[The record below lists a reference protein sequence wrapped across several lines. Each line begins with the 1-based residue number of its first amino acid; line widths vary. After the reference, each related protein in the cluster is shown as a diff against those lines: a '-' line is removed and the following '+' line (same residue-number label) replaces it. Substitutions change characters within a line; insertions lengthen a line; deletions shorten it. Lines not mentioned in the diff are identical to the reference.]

1 MNRTFKVAKSLTR
14 GVVVT
19 SEKASSYQGKAVKT
33 VIAAAVASL
42 VAGTAMAADNEVKDL
57 TLNGTTLTITGS
69 TAADMKVADEAKTII
84 DPKVTE
90 GTTDRTTWKNGTD
103 IFGYKGMLTL
113 NQGELVVEGH
123 TKTIQ
128 GAVKVKDTGTISLA
142 ATKTKDGVLKL
153 GDPAV
158 NEEYKLGADGDLV
171 VNFKAEASS
180 EKTVQLLG
188 RQETFTFGA
197 VQKKT
202 GDIITEPA
210 HAVVLN
216 VAKDVKAEIGF
227 DSSAGLQN
235 TTLKLDNIA
244 LNNAGQ
250 LTFKAQTIQINS
262 DIAAQEGTTIYEGAS
277 NISNAEV
284 AGKNVLVSN
293 ADNTDYKQDTK
304 FIGSVAVAEKGV
316 LSAETLD
323 VKGTGSLTSSGTGLV
338 KATTINLE
346 SGSTVTLGGT
356 TEATTLNVLNGKTTA
371 QGGSDLTGKATLT
384 NLVIDNSSLATG
396 VTAAATSFT
405 ASNATLKVADAI
417 TVKGNTA
424 DAGSTLTLTRGK
436 TSAGTVTVGA
446 FGTLTVTQQSQFAA
460 NTLDVTGAAAANTTA
475 TATFT
480 NTNITADAITV
491 GKNGSLTLDNSDSDV
506 GTVNVAGT
514 MRVTS
519 TGNDSYLGADSIAV
533 ANNGSLT
540 LAGEVEFSTLTIA
553 GKTASTA
560 TDAGSVVLGDGYYVT
575 TSDQL
580 FKAVE
585 NKTGIEAIGALKD
598 NLTTAAQSSQ
608 TYRLND
614 AAFNYTKAQ
623 YDKLAASHSSS
634 HFEFVNGLLVG
645 AKDSSGNDT
654 VANFADA
661 VGIGYVGKS
670 AVAIYT
676 DTAAATASVGTS
688 NLTAGSIALKT
699 NTNPDTKFAS
709 LTINADGNTP
719 GTLTLRGDADGKVF
733 YLPAVTTKDA
743 NGKDVTDVMPVTL
756 NVATAFGE
764 EEMNDTGVVDGKITA
779 NKAVTVNGDF
789 TFAEDLTL
797 AGTATDT
804 TDDLS
809 IYGRMSGKNIIVA
822 NNANAKA
829 HIKGGV
835 LVLEGTAPDAQQ
847 KEVGQQVT
855 TGNVVID
862 KVHVSDGEEKGG
874 LLVIGSA
881 NEAAAQAYQSAHH
894 LDNTLWVSQA
904 VNFKDGVTFGSNAAT
919 GTWNGVLAGGE
930 NTVAIDLAALGQS
943 GYEASETAAVIT
955 FGSNVSPAAPQKLVL
970 ANLAQVNKSSLVY
983 DKVNDLYYVNTGVG
997 LANQGRVDFGTRFY
1011 TTDLL
1016 TAQSNGKVYL
1026 QVNEAKVEEVAELG
1040 LNSFGSFESSLYNV
1054 EFGKNIIA
1062 DKLIFGLDDLEKSY
1076 LKSIYKQA
1084 LAAGVI
1090 KADTTEA
1097 QFAQLAYADP
1107 ADIIADGKMDAYS
1120 DFINA
1125 AQDAFDAQLVSAEH
1139 AATNMAALGGAF
1151 TTALD
1156 INDQVTAAVSRRTS
1170 AQRTEGFTPWV
1181 DVFGTTNE
1189 AKRLYGNGAGYEA
1202 DIYGAVL
1209 GFDYTAACGG
1219 TLGVAF
1225 NVGQADGNSVGS
1237 GAKVDNDADFYGVSL
1252 YGAQTFGDFN
1262 VKADLGYTQVSND
1275 LSTNN
1280 VLGSYKESLDA
1291 NVFTFGLGTEYLAK
1305 FGALNVTPHAGIR
1318 LSRIDMDDSK
1328 YGADYDTMTVYQ
1340 LPLGVAFSG
1349 NFDVNGW
1356 KLAPMVDLSV
1366 VPAFGDKDA
1375 VATYTGGIQSVT
1387 RVVDTNPIQATLGV
1401 SAQNGA
1407 WTFGLNYGL
1416 TAGGDDRM
1424 NNAFN
1429 ANLRYSF

>member
-42 VAGTAMAADNEVKDL
+42 VAGTAMAVENTVENL
-57 TLNGTTLTITGS
+57 TLNGTTLTITGGD
-69 TAADMKVADEAKTII
+69 AAGMKVADEAKTII

-90 GTTDRTTWKNGTD
+90 GTTNRTTWKNGTD

-128 GAVKVKDTGTISLA
+128 GALNVKDTGTISLA

-153 GDPAV
+153 GDPTV
-158 NEEYKLGADGDLV
+158 TNEYKLGADGDLV

-188 RQETFTFGA
+188 RQATFTFGA
-197 VQKKT
+197 VEEKT

-210 HAVVLN
+210 HAVALN

-227 DSSAGLQN
+227 DNGANLSG

-277 NISNAEV
+277 TISNAEV

-293 ADNTDYKQDTK
+293 EDKTDYKQDTK
-304 FIGSVAVAEKGV
+304 FIGSVTVADKGV

-346 SGSTVTLGGT
+346 SGSTVALGGT

-371 QGGSDLTGKATLT
+371 QGANDLTGKATLT

-396 VTAAATSFT
+396 VKAAATSFT
-405 ASNATLKVADAI
+405 ASGATLKVADAI

-424 DAGSTLTLTRGK
+424 DASSTLTLTDAK

-446 FGTLTVTQQSQFAA
+446 FGTLAVNQSQFAVT
-460 NTLDVTGAAAANTTA
+460 TLDVTGAAAANTTA
-475 TATFT
+475 AATFT
-480 NTNITADAITV
+480 STNITADAITV
-491 GKNGSLTLDNSDSDV
+491 GKNGSLTLSNSDSDV

-514 MRVTS
+514 MTVTS
-519 TGNDSYLGADSIAV
+519 TSTVSDSYLGADSIAV

-553 GKTASTA
+553 GKSAPTAN
-560 TDAGSVVLGDGYYVT
+560 DAGKVELGNGYYVT

-598 NLTTAAQSSQ
+598 NLTTAKDTNQ

-623 YDKLAASHSSS
+623 YDKLLDSHTTS

-645 AKDSSGNDT
+645 AKDASGNDT
-654 VANFADA
+654 VAKFADA
-661 VGIGYVGKS
+661 VSIGYVGKS

-688 NLTAGSIALKT
+688 DLTAGSIALKT
-699 NTNPDTKFAS
+699 NTNPDTKFES
-709 LTINADGNTP
+709 LTINADGTTP

-743 NGKDVTDVMPVTL
+743 NGKDVTEVMPVTL
-756 NVATAFGE
+756 NVATTFGE
-764 EEMNDTGVVDGKITA
+764 DEMNDTGVVDGKITA

-797 AGTATDT
+797 AGTT

-809 IYGRMSGKNIIVA
+809 IIGRMSGKNIIVA
-822 NNANAKA
+822 DNANAKA
-829 HIKGGV
+829 HIQGGV

-862 KVHVSDGEEKGG
+862 KVRVSNGEDKGG

-904 VNFKDGVTFGSNAAT
+904 VNFKDTVTFGSQAT
-919 GTWNGVLAGGE
+919 GTWNGVQAGGE

-943 GYEASETAAVIT
+943 GYEASETAAVIN
-955 FGSNVSPAAPQKLVL
+955 GSLAAPQKLVL

-997 LANQGRVDFGTRFY
+997 LANNGRVDFGTRFY
-1011 TTDLL
+1011 TADLP
-1016 TAQSNGKVYL
+1016 TAQSSGKVYL
-1026 QVNEAKVEEVAELG
+1026 QVDETEVEEVAELG

-1097 QFAQLAYADP
+1097 QFAQFAYDNAT
-1107 ADIIADGKMDAYS
+1107 AFIADGKTEAYW

-1156 INDQVTAAVSRRTS
+1156 INDQVTAALSRRTS

-1225 NVGQADGNSVGS
+1225 NVGQANGNSVGS
-1237 GAKVDNDADFYGVSL
+1237 GAKVDNDADFYGFSL

-1280 VLGSYKESLDA
+1280 ILGSYKESLDA

-1305 FGALNVTPHAGIR
+1305 FGALNITPHAGIR

-1328 YGADYDTMTVYQ
+1328 YGADYDAMTVYQ